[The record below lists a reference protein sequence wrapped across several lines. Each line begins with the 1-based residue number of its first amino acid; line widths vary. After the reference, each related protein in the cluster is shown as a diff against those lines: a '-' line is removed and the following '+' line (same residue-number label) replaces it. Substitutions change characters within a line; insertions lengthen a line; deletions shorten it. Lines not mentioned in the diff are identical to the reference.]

1 MVFTISWTDH
11 QTMLSYVVMSYSDGY
26 GSADIYVKQE
36 VNATY
41 VNTIVLGP
49 TFFLTFYCS

>member
-41 VNTIVLGP
+41 FNTIVLGP
-49 TFFLTFYCS
+49 TFLLTFYCS